1 MAKNRMRK
9 DMPCVLTFLVDAI
22 EQEEKEMHDGLVT
35 DNTGQE
41 EKEHVCRLC
50 PGSHGTG
57 GKEKGHDD

>member
-1 MAKNRMRK
+1 
-9 DMPCVLTFLVDAI
+9 MPCVLTFLVDAI

-50 PGSHGTG
+50 PGSHWIRRQREGT
-57 GKEKGHDD
+57 